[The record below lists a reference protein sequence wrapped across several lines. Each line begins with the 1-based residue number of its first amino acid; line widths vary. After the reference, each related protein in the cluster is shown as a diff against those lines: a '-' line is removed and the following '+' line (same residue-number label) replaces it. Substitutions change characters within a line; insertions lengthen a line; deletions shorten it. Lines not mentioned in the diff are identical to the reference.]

1 MDRRRFLAQAAGS
14 MVGLGA
20 AVPRVRAQTTAPARV
35 LVIGAG
41 LSGLTAARVLQ
52 DRGDDVVVIEG
63 RDRIGGRIWTS
74 NSWEGLPVDL
84 GASWI
89 HGVKGNPLSALA
101 LQTRTRQVPT
111 SYNRSRTY
119 HTSGRPLTRMEESSL
134 SNYSRVLYRAIERAR
149 MTGTDTSIRQVANQL
164 IDQYRSAPEARSYL
178 NHVLNSEIEHEYSG
192 SASSLS
198 NRWYDDDR
206 EYSGGDV
213 LLSPGYGALTGHLA
227 EDLRIEF
234 NQTVQEIDWSGL
246 PVRVKT
252 DKEEFSADRVLVT
265 LPLGVLQS
273 RSVRF
278 APALPF
284 ALQNS
289 IDRLGMGVLNKCVLR
304 FATVFWP
311 TDLDWIGYLPEQ
323 HGEWAEW
330 FSCRRTLNQPV
341 LVGFNAAD
349 RGREIESLT
358 DAEIVESALATL
370 RTIYGSQ
377 IPTPVDYQIT
387 RWASDPFARGSYSF
401 NALGSVPLM
410 RDELARPR
418 SGRLFFAGEATHRQF
433 FGTAHGAYL
442 SGQRAA
448 NEIIASLPR

>member
-1 MDRRRFLAQAAGS
+1 MDRRRFLGQAAGS
-14 MVGLGA
+14 MVGLTA
-20 AVPRVRAQTTAPARV
+20 AVPGVRAQATAPRRV

-41 LSGLTAARVLQ
+41 LSGLSAARVLQ
-52 DRGDDVVVIEG
+52 DRGYDVVVIEG
-63 RDRIGGRIWTS
+63 RDRIGGRVWTS
-74 NSWEGLPVDL
+74 NFWDDLPVDL

-89 HGVKGNPLSALA
+89 HGVTGNPLSALA
-101 LQTRTRQVPT
+101 VQTRTRQVAT
-111 SYNRSRTY
+111 SYHRSRTY
-119 HTSGRPLTRMEESSL
+119 HPSGRALTRMEESSL
-134 SNYSRVLYRAIERAR
+134 DNYGRVLYRAMERAR
-149 MTGTDTSIRQVANQL
+149 MTGTDTSIRQVADQL
-164 IDQYRSAPEARSYL
+164 IDQYRSAPEARPYL
-178 NHVLNSEIEHEYSG
+178 NYILNSEIEHEYAG

-213 LLSPGYGALTGHLA
+213 LLASGFGALPGYLA
-227 EDLRIEF
+227 RDLRIEL

-252 DKEEFSADRVLVT
+252 DKEAFSADRVLVT

-278 APALPF
+278 APLLPPL
-284 ALQNS
+284 LQNS

-311 TDLDWIGYLPEQ
+311 IELDWIGYIPEK

-330 FSCRRTLNQPV
+330 FSYRRTQNQAL
-341 LVGFNAAD
+341 LVGFHAGD
-349 RGREIESLT
+349 RGREIESLS
-358 DAEIVESALATL
+358 DGEIVESALDTL
-370 RTIYGSQ
+370 RTIYGSR
-377 IPTPVDYQIT
+377 IPVPIDYQIT
-387 RWASDPFARGSYSF
+387 RWASDPYARGSYSF

-410 RDELARPR
+410 REELARPR
-418 SGRLFFAGEATHRQF
+418 SGRLFFAGEATHQQF

-448 NEIIASLPR
+448 SEIITSLTR